1 MMPCYKKI
9 YGAIVK
15 QVHGEEPPP
24 HIPSSSSEEK
34 DGRIHDDV
42 DADISIEIVK
52 MKAEKS
58 IDVEDAVLDN

>member
-1 MMPCYKKI
+1 MMPCYKKV

-15 QVHGEEPPP
+15 QVHGEEPPS